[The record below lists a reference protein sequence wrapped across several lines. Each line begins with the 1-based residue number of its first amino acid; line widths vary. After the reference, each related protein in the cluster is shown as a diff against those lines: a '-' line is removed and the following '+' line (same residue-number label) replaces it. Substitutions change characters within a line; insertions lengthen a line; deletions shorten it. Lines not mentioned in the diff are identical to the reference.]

1 MEIYVKFLSF
11 PYFLPCLV
19 FNNDLIIYVDFTC
32 ILASNTTTDD
42 VTN

>member
-11 PYFLPCLV
+11 PYFLFLLV
-19 FNNDLIIYVDFTC
+19 FKHNFVRCADFTR
-32 ILASNTTTDD
+32 IAASNIASDD